1 MYRRILLAVD
11 LADEAESPKGLEEAL
26 ALASLTKGDLRLVNV
41 QPLLP
46 ATFMEYVPADFD
58 AEQEARAREALAA
71 IAAKIPLAPERVSVA
86 VASGGVYNELLRESS
101 EWGAD
106 LIVVGSHQPALMDYL
121 LGSHAKTIV
130 AHAQCSVL
138 VVRTSP

>member
-1 MYRRILLAVD
+1 MFRRIMLAVD
-11 LADEAESPKGLEEAL
+11 LADEADSPKGLAAAL
-26 ALASLTKGDLRLVNV
+26 ELVNAGGGALRLVNV

-58 AEQEARAREALAA
+58 AEQERRAREALQAL
-71 IAAKIPLAPERVSVA
+71 AAKITLPPERLSVT
-86 VASGGVYNELLRESS
+86 VASGGVYHELLREAS

-106 LIVVGSHQPALMDYL
+106 LVVVGSHHPSMADYL
-121 LGSHAKTIV
+121 LGSNAKTIV

-138 VVRTSP
+138 VVRT